1 MDQILSVEVDL
12 SVTINL
18 TLISLTLLKTVLHM
32 TNLTL
37 LTTNLTTLEKQTNP
51 NLISYRFH
59 VVFVSSTYLLS
70 RVAEQQRGGP
80 VFHVHGVHLGLLAVG
95 GCGEADLRVR
105 LLQGTGL
112 RLHGVARAHV
122 GKTQRVRGFVFAR
135 EQSASTFWR
144 TK

>member
-51 NLISYRFH
+51 NRIYRFH

-122 GKTQRVRGFVFAR
+122 GQTQRVA
-135 EQSASTFWR
+135 TL
-144 TK
+144 